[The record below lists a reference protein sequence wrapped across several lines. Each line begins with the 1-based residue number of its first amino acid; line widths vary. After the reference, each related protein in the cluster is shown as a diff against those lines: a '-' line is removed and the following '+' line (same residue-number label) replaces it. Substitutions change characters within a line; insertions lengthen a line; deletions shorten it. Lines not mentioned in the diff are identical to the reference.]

1 MNESPTGPLIIGLLF
16 ILRCLIPLGILF
28 GISYLLQRLG
38 LVENHAAEKKTGS
51 PEEESGRKSEIS
63 TTSPPVKASAS
74 VAAGSRK
81 QGKKKAPAPKTRRRN
96 Q

>member
-1 MNESPTGPLIIGLLF
+1 MNDSSTGPLVIGLLF

-38 LVENHAAEKKTGS
+38 LVDNNNAPEKKTGS
-51 PEEESGRKSEIS
+51 YEDEGGQISGVPS
-63 TTSPPVKASAS
+63 TTPGKTSAS
-74 VAAGSRK
+74 VSSSNRK
-81 QGKKKAPAPKTRRRN
+81 QGKKKATTPKTRSRN

>member
-1 MNESPTGPLIIGLLF
+1 MNDSSTGPIVIGFLF

-38 LVENHAAEKKTGS
+38 LVDDYSEEKKTGLVKEAEKQPPVATNS
-51 PEEESGRKSEIS
+51 SERTRSSKS
-63 TTSPPVKASAS
+63 TTGK
-74 VAAGSRK
+74 K
-81 QGKKKAPAPKTRRRN
+81 QGKKKAATPNKRSRN